1 MSNLDRMNVFG
12 NSSNAEKSDY
22 NEFASVGKAEPNR
35 KYKDTFF
42 CKLFSEPKYTLK
54 LYQQL
59 HPEDKK
65 ATVDD
70 IELNT
75 LDNVFKND
83 QYNDISFLVDNRL
96 IVLVEHQSTICH
108 NMPLRMLMYVTEEYA
123 RYIDSLGDKVSIYQN
138 KLIKL
143 PKPEF
148 YVVYTGDSEEFKN
161 ATLRLSD
168 AFGGQSSLEVEVKVL
183 CGEDA
188 STIETGYNNNNDRVI
203 DDYCNMIRCI
213 EHNRY
218 VMGLEGAITYAIHL
232 FENTSLGDYLR
243 RKKNEV
249 ENMLKDEYKE
259 EDRVKALVQEGKE
272 KGIDLGMAKAI
283 KTFKENNPTISN
295 KELAHNF
302 NLTYEELQ
310 KYLEMNV

>member
-1 MSNLDRMNVFG
+1 MSNLDGMNVFG
-12 NSSNAEKSDY
+12 NSSNADKSDY

-42 CKLFSEPKYTLK
+42 CKLFSEPEYTLK

-75 LDNVFKND
+75 
-83 QYNDISFLVDNRL
+83 
-96 IVLVEHQSTICH
+96 
-108 NMPLRMLMYVTEEYA
+108 
-123 RYIDSLGDKVSIYQN
+123 
-138 KLIKL
+138 
-143 PKPEF
+143 
-148 YVVYTGDSEEFKN
+148 
-161 ATLRLSD
+161 
-168 AFGGQSSLEVEVKVL
+168 FGGQSSLEVEVKVL

-188 STIETGYNNNNDRVI
+188 STIETGYNNDRVI

-213 EHNRY
+213 EHNRS

-259 EDRVKALVQEGKE
+259 EDRVKALVQEGREENKAEMLKDFKTEYPNVSNE
-272 KGIDLGMAKAI
+272 KIASI
-283 KTFKENNPTISN
+283 F
-295 KELAHNF
+295 H
-302 NLTYEELQ
+302 LTAEEVQ
-310 KYLEMNV
+310 KYLEAEV